1 MKTITRISALALLLI
16 FSNIFYGQKTAIDS
30 ACVQIENKAE
40 INLAIYSY
48 KNLAENVESGFKSL
62 QEILKGTK
70 DIPEK
75 ISYSINFEP
84 NKSMTI
90 KQIEAGEKLIWEN
103 GVQTIY
109 QFSNQCNIKTDNY
122 YIQIQ
127 FNELEVLMSD
137 SLLTQ
142 LLEVIDT
149 TTEIQGRYSAT
160 YKYTFEGMQ
169 LNHTK
174 QYDKMSGLTDA
185 LMLSGGVGVNLIKSE
200 PIIDISAE
208 MGLALRKKR
217 TLQNQYYVSYNLLF
231 NFYEETNVNLNGFLN
246 IGYKHNLSNNIKKPN
261 WLGVEIGYLV
271 NRQGELFGKNT
282 FKLGIN
288 WELGKY
294 ISVAPQLY
302 MSGDFNQ
309 LYPAVRIGFGF

>member
-1 MKTITRISALALLLI
+1 MKTITRISTFALLLL
-16 FSNIFYGQKTAIDS
+16 FSNIIYGQKIAIDS
-30 ACVQIENKAE
+30 AIVQIENKAE
-40 INLAIYSY
+40 INLAIYNY
-48 KNLAENVESGFKSL
+48 KNLAENVEADFKSL
-62 QEILKGTK
+62 QEILKETK

-75 ISYSINFEP
+75 ISYSIHFEP

-109 QFSNQCNIKTDNY
+109 QFNNQCNITNDNY
-122 YIQIQ
+122 YLKIQ

-137 SLLTQ
+137 SLITQ
-142 LLEVIDT
+142 LMEVIDT
-149 TTEIQGRYSAT
+149 TNVIQGRYSAT
-160 YKYTFEGMQ
+160 YSYTFEGMQ
-169 LNHTK
+169 LNHTN

-217 TLQNQYYVSYNLLF
+217 TLQNQYYVSYNLF
-231 NFYEETNVNLNGFLN
+231 FDFAEESTVNLNGFLN
-246 IGYKHNLSNNIKKPN
+246 IGYKYNLSNKINKPN

-288 WELGKY
+288 WELGKF

-309 LYPAVRIGFGF
+309 FYPAVRIGFGF